1 MTIMNKFMKLS
12 LFMIIHPFVDA
23 VYGIL
28 FVFKLF
34 LELFVVD
41 MIFSTKV

>member
-1 MTIMNKFMKLS
+1 MKLS
-12 LFMIIHPFVDA
+12 LLMIIHPFVDA
-23 VYGIL
+23 IYGIL
-28 FVFKLF
+28 FVFELF